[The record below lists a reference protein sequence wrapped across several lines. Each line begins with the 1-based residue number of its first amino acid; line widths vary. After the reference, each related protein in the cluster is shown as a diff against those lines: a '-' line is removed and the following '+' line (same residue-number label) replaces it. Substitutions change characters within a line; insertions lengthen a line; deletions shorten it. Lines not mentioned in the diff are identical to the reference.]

1 MTEMRHSRI
10 GGSTIDRTMQCPGWL
25 KESEGIPKGPASEY
39 AMEGTALHS
48 CMETIV
54 LEDMARDDIEAA
66 FLGKVIEGVEITQ
79 DHIDN
84 RILPAFDAWVE
95 LKELYALTDWE
106 PEVHAMFDRELDI
119 GGYSDLIAWNGYG
132 DVFCLDFKFGQG
144 HMVDPTNLPQGKF
157 YTMAARKDSVV
168 ADELKHM
175 KKVFIVIIQPN
186 DRNSPTLKIWK
197 TNVQAIDEFEQTVLA
212 AVAEADGPNPSL
224 NPGDHCRWCP
234 AAPLCPAKTG
244 QILKAMHMD
253 HEDLAILGENM
264 DLVSEVKAWIKNVEA
279 AVFRQLEAGAEVP
292 GWKLVQKRSTR
303 HWIDEEETINKLR
316 RKMHGIGN
324 MQNVKLLSPN
334 QMEEKAKELDV
345 EIEIDDMVTS
355 TSSGTTIAPIDDRRP
370 EAPNPKTLAA
380 SLASIT

>member
-1 MTEMRHSRI
+1 
-10 GGSTIDRTMQCPGWL
+10 
-25 KESEGIPKGPASEY
+25 
-39 AMEGTALHS
+39 MEDLRR
-48 CMETIV
+48 E
-54 LEDMARDDIEAA
+54 DIEAG
-66 FLGKVIEGVEITQ
+66 FLGSVIKGVEITQ
-79 DHIDN
+79 QHIDH
-84 RILPAFDAWVE
+84 RILPAFDAWEE
-95 LKELYALTDWE
+95 LKARHELIDWE
-106 PEVHAMFDRELDI
+106 PEVECSYAEDV
-119 GGYSDLIAWNGYG
+119 GGYSDLIAWNKHG
-132 DVFCLDFKFGQG
+132 DVFVIDWKHGQG
-144 HMVDPTNLPQGKF
+144 IMIDPTNSHQGRF
-157 YTMAARKDSVV
+157 YAMAARKGSVV
-168 ADELKHM
+168 QDIFKTAKR
-175 KKVFIVIIQPN
+175 VFIVIIQPN
-186 DRNSPTLKIWK
+186 ERGLPVLKTWQTTIEAINEFEAAFMAAVRESVSSSPTLM
-197 TNVQAIDEFEQTVLA
+197 
-212 AVAEADGPNPSL
+212 
-224 NPGDHCRWCP
+224 PGSWCKWCR

-334 QMEEKAKELDV
+334 QMEAKAKELDV